1 MANDSE
7 GQAPGFASQKAASRW
22 EREPC
27 SERGAERIPC
37 RAFSQSA
44 TIHLSKE
51 RMNGKNP
58 APGPRTVLQL
68 SKIFESGPNPPL

>member
-7 GQAPGFASQKAASRW
+7 GRAPGFASPKAASRR
-22 EREPC
+22 REPC

-51 RMNGKNP
+51 CMNGKNP
-58 APGPRTVLQL
+58 VPEPRTVLQL